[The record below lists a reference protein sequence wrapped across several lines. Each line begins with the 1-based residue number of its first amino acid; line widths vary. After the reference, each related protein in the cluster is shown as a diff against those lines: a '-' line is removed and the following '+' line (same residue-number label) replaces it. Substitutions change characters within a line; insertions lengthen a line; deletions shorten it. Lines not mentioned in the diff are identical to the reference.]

1 MKSKT
6 LNILATKAEDNSYY
20 QFELIGFNEVYC
32 HDNNKQ
38 EAYFLER
45 TFGAYR
51 CKSPLQKKSDFEGFK
66 FFSKMMFLA
75 MIEAGDGFVGTEAD
89 ANLDYELDM
98 RIIALSGLEFSN

>member
-1 MKSKT
+1 MESKT

-51 CKSPLQKKSDFEGFK
+51 CKSPLQKTSDFEGFK

-75 MIEAGDGFVGTEAD
+75 MIEAGDGFLGTAED
-89 ANLDYELDM
+89 ASLEKELDM